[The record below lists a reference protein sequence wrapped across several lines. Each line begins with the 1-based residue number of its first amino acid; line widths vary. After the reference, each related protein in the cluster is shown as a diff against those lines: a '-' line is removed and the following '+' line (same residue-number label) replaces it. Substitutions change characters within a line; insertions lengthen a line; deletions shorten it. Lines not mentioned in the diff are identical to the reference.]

1 MPSASGSRKRARN
14 IVSNPA
20 KSAKGKEDTRAR
32 NVLAEFP
39 ATNRTPEKVEAL
51 CREATN
57 VGIATMRETVAALLR
72 QLNCHKLL
80 VYVFA
85 AAHE

>member
-1 MPSASGSRKRARN
+1 MSSASGSRKRARN
-14 IVSNPA
+14 LVSNPA
-20 KSAKGKEDTRAR
+20 KIAKEKEDIRAR
-32 NVLAEFP
+32 NILAEYS
-39 ATNRTPEKVEAL
+39 ATIRTPEEVEAL

-72 QLNCHKLL
+72 QLDCHKLL